1 MKLPTTLHQLDK
13 DSLIPLYKQLRDAI
27 GKTLQNGEWDA
38 DTPIPSERSLS
49 ETLRLSRATVRQA
62 LQTLEADGWL
72 VRQQGR
78 GTFPAPAKVEQPLSM
93 VKGGFTNDLRQAG
106 FKTSTKL
113 ISGTLEPVYGKA
125 ARVLQ
130 LGKNAI
136 MVVMLRLR
144 FVSGQPLMLERTHL
158 NYALTP
164 GILEQDL
171 TGSLFEIL
179 TQKYGLK
186 FVHGEEIIEAIK
198 AEPWLARLLGIK
210 SGAPILYTQRIISN
224 EKNQVFEYTERFARA
239 DKTSF
244 RATLEG
250 DHTKIA
256 YNDEMK
262 VKKPII
268 KPPIKN

>member
-1 MKLPTTLHQLDK
+1 MKLPAALYQLDK
-13 DSLIPLYKQLRDAI
+13 NSLIPLYKQLRDAI
-27 GKTLQNGEWDA
+27 SQTLQHGEWDA
-38 DTPIPSERSLS
+38 DTPLPSERDLS
-49 ETLRLSRATVRQA
+49 GALRLSRATVRQA
-62 LQTLEADGWL
+62 LQSLEADGWL

-93 VKGGFTNDLRQAG
+93 VKGFTEDMRQAG
-106 FKTSTKL
+106 FETTTKL
-113 ISGTLEPVYGKA
+113 ISGVLEPALGRG
-125 ARVLQ
+125 ARVLKMT
-130 LGKNAI
+130 KNS
-136 MVVMLRLR
+136 VMAVTLRLR
-144 FVSGQPLMLERTHL
+144 FVGDQPLMLERTHL

-171 TGSLFEIL
+171 TGSLYEIL
-179 TQKYGLK
+179 KVKYGLK

-262 VKKPII
+262 VRKPII
-268 KPPIKN
+268 KPLVAK